1 MKIILQTPHSDNLG
15 HAYGSGFLGLLLVIG
30 IILLFFTQEKLIRQ
44 AAENIKDLS
53 IHDAAFSMPA
63 IELFLAM
70 ALQTDQNQEI
80 SNQIVPK

>member
-1 MKIILQTPHSDNLG
+1 MQTPHSDNLG

-44 AAENIKDLS
+44 AAKNIKYFS
-53 IHDAAFSMPA
+53 IHDAAFSTPA
-63 IELFLAM
+63 IELFLTM

-80 SNQIVPK
+80 SNQIEPK